1 MECGVGKGHGAIA
14 HLCPFMYN
22 FLKFSGAL
30 RRFAEEEFAMA
41 DRYLVVVDMQ
51 KDFVDGALGTPEA
64 LAMLPALEEKLKVFD
79 GVVLATMD
87 THGSDYLET
96 SEGRKL
102 PVTHCVEG
110 TPGWALDARIAPL
123 LEEKHAELFRKPT
136 FGSVALAEE
145 LARRAKQ
152 GLVASVEF
160 VGLCTDICVVSNAL
174 LVKAFL
180 PELPLR
186 VDSRCCAGVTPESH
200 EAALKT
206 MESCQIEVQW

>member
-1 MECGVGKGHGAIA
+1 
-14 HLCPFMYN
+14 
-22 FLKFSGAL
+22 
-30 RRFAEEEFAMA
+30 MA
-41 DRYLVVVDMQ
+41 DRLTADKYLVVVDLQ

-64 LAMLPALEEKLKVFD
+64 VAMLPALEEKLRGFD

-87 THGSDYLET
+87 THGPDYLET

-102 PVTHCVEG
+102 PIVHCVEG

-123 LEEKHAELFRKPT
+123 LKEKHAEIFKKPT

-145 LARRAKQ
+145 LVRRAKQ

-174 LVKAFL
+174 LLKAFL
-180 PELPLR
+180 PELPIL
-186 VDSRCCAGVTPESH
+186 VDSRCCAGVTPKSH
-200 EAALKT
+200 EAALST
-206 MESCQIEVQW
+206 MRSCQIEVLA